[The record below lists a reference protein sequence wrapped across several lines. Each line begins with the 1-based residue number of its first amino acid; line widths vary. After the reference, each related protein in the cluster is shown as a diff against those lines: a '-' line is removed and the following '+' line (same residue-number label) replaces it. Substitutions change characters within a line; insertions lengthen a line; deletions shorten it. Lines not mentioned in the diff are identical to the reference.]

1 VRFSTELKKVVLFA
15 ITGLAL
21 LGFAPICPA
30 KQEESRPKRV
40 LVLYSFHE
48 GLPWDRVIDESLRT
62 TLTSKFTAPI
72 ELNVEHTD
80 RVAYPS
86 DAYPETLVDLY
97 RQKYLF
103 PKMDIIIGFGDE
115 TADMLL
121 RYGDALFPEIP
132 VILVSVEQKTI
143 QRGLLK
149 PNITSLLWGIDIE
162 GTVRLIQEILPEI
175 RHLFVISGSSV
186 TDQALFKVTREALD
200 EYKGG
205 VEIHYLT
212 DLTEADLLEKVT
224 QLPEHSVLY
233 YLVFSRDA
241 DGKSFVP
248 REIMATVSEKA
259 NAPMFGLVDTYLG
272 PGIVGGM
279 LLSAELQGKRCA
291 EIALRIL
298 DGQSPKDILPV
309 RMLSIPKFDWR
320 QLKRW
325 GISKDRL
332 PSGSVVQYEE
342 WSLWEERKR
351 EIIAGIAVI
360 IFQALIIVNLF
371 RQRARHNRA
380 IEALTYERTRLAEA
394 QRIAHLGNWEW
405 NIVANKL
412 SWSGEV
418 YRIFGFDPN
427 QFGSTYED
435 FLDVVHPDDRK
446 AVEHAINKTLADPNR
461 PFNIEH
467 QIVCSDASEC
477 VVHEIGEVTFDDK
490 GRPILMIGTVLD
502 ITERKRMSAQLE
514 ERFEEIEKLR
524 QQLDAESTVLQ
535 EEIKLEHNFE
545 NIIGN
550 SNALKDLF
558 LQVEQVARTNST
570 VLILGETG
578 TGKELIARA
587 IHSTSLRKD
596 RPLIKVNCADL
607 PPNLIENELFGH
619 EKGAF
624 TGASDKHKGRFEVA
638 HGTTLFL
645 DEIGELPLELQT
657 KLLRVIEYGEFER
670 VGSSRTFNVDV
681 RIIAATNRDLEAE
694 IKKGGFRE
702 DLWYRLS
709 VFPFTVPPLR
719 QRKEDIPL
727 LVSFFL
733 KRFNKEMGKT
743 ITSVPKAVM
752 DRLIAYPWPGNIRE
766 LKNVIERA
774 VITTHGTTLK
784 VMSKFKLEKETADP
798 KPKRLA
804 DIEYQFIRETLEKT
818 RWKIEGPGG
827 AARILGLK
835 PSTLRYRMKK
845 LGIKRP

>member
-1 VRFSTELKKVVLFA
+1 VLFSAELKKVVLFA

-21 LGFAPICPA
+21 LGSEPICLA
-30 KQEESRPKRV
+30 QQEESRPKRV

-62 TLTSKFTAPI
+62 TLASKSTAPI

-80 RVAYPS
+80 RVAYTS

-97 RQKYLF
+97 RQKYSH

-115 TADMLL
+115 ATDMLL
-121 RYGDALFPEIP
+121 KDGDALFPEIP
-132 VILVSVEQKTI
+132 IILVSVEQKDK
-143 QRGLLK
+143 QRHLLK
-149 PNITSLLWGIDIE
+149 PNMTSLLWGIEIE
-162 GTVRLIQEILPEI
+162 GTVGLIQEILPEI
-175 RHLFVISGSSV
+175 RHLFVIVGYSV
-186 TDQALFKVTREALD
+186 TDQALLKVTRKALAG
-200 EYKGG
+200 YKGG

-248 REIMATVSEKA
+248 CEIMATVSERA
-259 NAPMFGLVDTYLG
+259 NAPTFGLIDSYLG
-272 PGIVGGM
+272 NGIVGGM
-279 LLSAELQGKRCA
+279 LLSAELHGKRCA

-325 GISKDRL
+325 GISEDRL
-332 PSGSVVQYEE
+332 PSGSVVQYKE

-351 EIIAGIAVI
+351 ELIAGIAVI
-360 IFQALIIVNLF
+360 IFQALIIVSLF
-371 RQRARHNRA
+371 IQRARRNRA
-380 IEALTYERTRLAEA
+380 DEALTYERIRLAEA
-394 QRIAHLGNWEW
+394 QRIAHLGSWEW

-412 SWSGEV
+412 IWSGEI
-418 YRIFGFDPN
+418 YWIFGLDPN

-435 FLDVVHPDDRK
+435 FLDVVHPDDRE
-446 AVEHAINKTLADPNR
+446 AVEHAIHKALADPNR
-461 PFNIEH
+461 PFNMEH
-467 QIVCSDASEC
+467 RIVCPDASEC
-477 VVHEIGEVTFDDK
+477 VVHEIGEVTFDDN

-502 ITERKRMSAQLE
+502 ITERKRMAEQLE
-514 ERFEEIEKLR
+514 EQLEEVETLR
-524 QQLDAESTVLQ
+524 QQLEAESTVLQ
-535 EEIKLEHNFE
+535 EEIKVEHNFE

-550 SNALKDLF
+550 SNALKDLL
-558 LQVEQVARTNST
+558 LQVEQVAHTNSS

-587 IHSTSLRKD
+587 IHNTSLRKH

-624 TGASDKHKGRFEVA
+624 TGARDRHKGRFEVA
-638 HGTTLFL
+638 HGATLFL
-645 DEIGELPLELQT
+645 DEIGELPLELQA
-657 KLLRVIEYGEFER
+657 KLLRVIESGEFER
-670 VGSSRTFNVDV
+670 LGSSRTFNVDV

-694 IKKGGFRE
+694 IQKGRFRE

-709 VFPFTVPPLR
+709 VFPLTVPPLR

-733 KRFNKEMGKT
+733 KRFSKEMGKT
-743 ITSVPKAVM
+743 ITSVPKAIM
-752 DRLIAYPWPGNIRE
+752 DSLLAYPWPGNIRE
-766 LKNVIERA
+766 LKNIIERA
-774 VITTHGTTLK
+774 VITTRGTTLEL
-784 VMSKFKLEKETADP
+784 MCKFKLEKETSGP
-798 KPKRLA
+798 KPKKLA
-804 DIEYQFIRETLEKT
+804 DIEYQFILETLEKT
-818 RWKIEGPGG
+818 SWKIEGPGG

-845 LGIKRP
+845 LGIQRP